1 MEIINKNV
9 ALLSNCEVYTL
20 LKQTKE
26 ELASKLAKKKNL
38 KDNASL
44 EINVD
49 KHLST
54 IVYESLRYLEKTP
67 CVNQNTLAVSEFLK
81 KFDDPNYNFKLTK
94 IEKLQLLNQRPS
106 SAVELQCLIGDSE
119 ERFTLEQM
127 DDLLEFIQTNLPI
140 NSESIEEADTARHQE
155 VENNH

>member
-1 MEIINKNV
+1 MEILNKNV

-26 ELASKLAKKKNL
+26 ELANKLAKKKNL
-38 KDNASL
+38 KDSSSL
-44 EINVD
+44 ELNVD

-67 CVNQNTLAVSEFLK
+67 CALQNTLAVSEFLK
-81 KFDDPNYNFKLTK
+81 KFDDPNNIFKLTK

-106 SAVELQCLIGDSE
+106 SAVELQCIIGDSE

-127 DDLLEFIQTNLPI
+127 DDLLEFIHSNLPV
-140 NSESIEEADTARHQE
+140 NSESIEEADNHQE
-155 VENNH
+155 TENNH